1 MNAATISSRPADTL
15 AIGEM
20 CAAFGVIARTL
31 RFYEAKELL
40 FPIRDGQAR
49 WFTRRDR
56 GRLRLILRGKRF
68 GFRLEEIRQLL
79 ALREQDGRERVQ
91 LARTYDIAA
100 LRLREMEERRA
111 ALDAA
116 IADLRAEMA
125 WAEGVLSGA
134 AAPHPA
140 AE

>member
-1 MNAATISSRPADTL
+1 MEAWQDPRGNRPPDTL

-20 CAAFGVIARTL
+20 CAMFGVTARTL
-31 RFYEAKELL
+31 RFYDAKELL
-40 FPIRDGQAR
+40 FPLRRGQMR
-49 WFTRRDR
+49 WFTRADR
-56 GRLRLILRGKRF
+56 GRLKLVLRGKRF

-79 ALREQDGRERVQ
+79 ALREAGGQERAQ
-91 LARTYDIAA
+91 LARTCEIAA
-100 LRLREMEERRA
+100 LRLREMEARRD

-125 WAEGVLSGA
+125 WAEGVL
-134 AAPHPA
+134 AAPVQA